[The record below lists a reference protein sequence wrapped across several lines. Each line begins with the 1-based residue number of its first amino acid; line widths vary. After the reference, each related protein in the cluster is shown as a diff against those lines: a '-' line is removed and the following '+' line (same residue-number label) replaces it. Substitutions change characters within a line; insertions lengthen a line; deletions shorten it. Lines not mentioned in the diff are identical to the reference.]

1 MAITEKR
8 DSRDDDN
15 RMSKEPLGI
24 IISRGRRDEP
34 VPAFSAFVW
43 GPPASELDEAGTEP
57 RAA

>member
-1 MAITEKR
+1 MAITDKR
-8 DSRDDDN
+8 DARDDD
-15 RMSKEPLGI
+15 RVTEEPIGI

-43 GPPASELDEAGTEP
+43 GDPALQLERVGAEP